1 MASTSPRRLSA
12 VRASRSLLSAPTSPS
27 PFAADRRHAVGRD
40 PRRRRAR
47 RRMPGGAD
55 LPRAAA
61 GVSVATPHNPRGA
74 GPPRPALGRCGAGPP
89 PARRSSVGD
98 VAIYKADVARCTA
111 PRALVDVALHA
122 APCTAASLQGA
133 LGNCWFIGALS
144 VLCHKPEL
152 VENMFLGRKDFNP
165 NGAAAQRR
173 RRRLEDRQRCRMPS
187 FTCGN
192 ASRPCRVRWSH
203 RHLN

>member
-1 MASTSPRRLSA
+1 
-12 VRASRSLLSAPTSPS
+12 
-27 PFAADRRHAVGRD
+27 
-40 PRRRRAR
+40 
-47 RRMPGGAD
+47 
-55 LPRAAA
+55 
-61 GVSVATPHNPRGA
+61 
-74 GPPRPALGRCGAGPP
+74 
-89 PARRSSVGD
+89 
-98 VAIYKADVARCTA
+98 
-111 PRALVDVALHA
+111 LHA

-187 FTCGN
+187 LTCRD
-192 ASRPCRVRWSH
+192 ASRPCRVRRSH